1 VADSGR
7 NDPCHCGSGKKYKKC
22 HLEQD
27 EARKRQSRQLD
38 TVSAWLGYHATAVLA
53 AADSVL
59 EASGLRPAALE
70 AFGPVSGADE
80 VHFRSF
86 AACDYPLDAAGR
98 VAVSRP
104 SDADGVPV
112 APAPRGDDDGDQ
124 DALRDV
130 LAKSHLSIHE
140 VTESKRGK
148 GVRLRDVFTGAE
160 DFVWDDALGDALEPM
175 EYVLGRKVQF
185 TERPLL
191 MPGWEKLRFHGR
203 KRAVQAL
210 RPDFEAALDQEEPG
224 LRLASLKALA
234 PAVIRAVRAVEQ
246 PARPA
251 HE

>member
-27 EARKRQSRQLD
+27 EARKRQSRQLE
-38 TVSAWLGYHATAVLA
+38 TVSAWLGYHAAAVFA
-53 AADSVL
+53 QAERVL
-59 EASGLRPAALE
+59 EASGARAAALE
-70 AFGPVSGADE
+70 TFGPVSGADE

-86 AACDYPLDAAGR
+86 ATCDFPLDALGR

-104 SDADGVPV
+104 TDPDGVTV
-112 APAPRGDDDGDQ
+112 APAPRGDEEGDQ

-130 LAKSHLSIHE
+130 LAKSHLSVHE
-140 VTESKRGK
+140 VTECKRGK
-148 GVRLRDVFTGAE
+148 GVGLRDVFTGAE

-191 MPGWEKLRFHGR
+191 MPGWEKLRFHVR
-203 KRAVQAL
+203 KRVVQAL
-210 RPDFEAALDQEEPG
+210 RADFEAALDQEEAG
-224 LRLASLKALA
+224 QRLPRLKALA
-234 PAVIRAVRAVEQ
+234 PALVKGVRALELPLQ
-246 PARPA
+246 PA